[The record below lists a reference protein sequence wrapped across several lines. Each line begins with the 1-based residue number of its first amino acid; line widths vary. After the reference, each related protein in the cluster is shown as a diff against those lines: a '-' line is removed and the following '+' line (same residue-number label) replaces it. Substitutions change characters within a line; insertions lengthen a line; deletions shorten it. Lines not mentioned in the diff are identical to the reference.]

1 MLPFSPRGAHRR
13 DGASL
18 EAIRFRLT
26 RPFIDRPAAVVR
38 DTQNGEGRESLRG
51 DYEAAQTD
59 GVTFADYLDVV
70 RRHRWF
76 IILMGIGVAVGVA
89 VFTARQAQDYK
100 ASAQVIELGATGPTG
115 LNSTE
120 IDRRAQTD
128 ASLARTPLLAAKVLQ
143 ATGTKESTDDFLSH
157 SSVNAAAS
165 SDVLTFTVKDA
176 KAALAV
182 NLVNAYARGF
192 AKYRTDVGQAA
203 FNRAKESLEA
213 NIETIEAQLEQAR
226 AAANGSP
233 SPTVSVLSQR
243 YASLLDEQQR
253 LQTAQA
259 VDSTNL
265 VVVPA
270 TRAVRGGPHLARN
283 AIVGL
288 VFGLLLGTILS
299 FVREALDPRIRT
311 AQEVSEELGLPLLGR
326 IPSPRQS
333 AQRARLVML
342 EQPRSPAAE
351 PFRILRTNVE
361 FANRPFGASTIMIVG
376 AVADDERTTIVGNLG
391 VSFARAGRRVMLV
404 DLDLRDPSLH
414 ELFGLPEGP
423 GITDLAMKRARLTQ
437 ALTKVPL
444 TDPSTDDKETSGWSG
459 KGTLTVVQAGT
470 MPPDPGD
477 FVGMQ
482 PLSDVLQPLA
492 ERSDLVLIDSPPV
505 LAYSDAVALSA
516 NVDAIIVA
524 LKLGALTRQDGD
536 ELRRILDV
544 CPSPK
549 LGYVITGGDGSRPPE
564 PSTPPVPRT
573 RVEPSARA
581 KSRDPEASDVT

>member
-1 MLPFSPRGAHRR
+1 VLPFSPRGAHRR

-243 YASLLDEQQR
+243 YRARHARSPRRPAPRPECDRRSGVRPAPRNDSLL
-253 LQTAQA
+253 
-259 VDSTNL
+259 
-265 VVVPA
+265 
-270 TRAVRGGPHLARN
+270 
-283 AIVGL
+283 
-288 VFGLLLGTILS
+288 
-299 FVREALDPRIRT
+299 
-311 AQEVSEELGLPLLGR
+311 
-326 IPSPRQS
+326 
-333 AQRARLVML
+333 RARGPRSAHPDRPRG
-342 EQPRSPAAE
+342 QRRARSPAS
-351 PFRILRTNVE
+351 RTHSVS
-361 FANRPFGASTIMIVG
+361 AAVG
-376 AVADDERTTIVGNLG
+376 A
-391 VSFARAGRRVMLV
+391 AR
-404 DLDLRDPSLH
+404 
-414 ELFGLPEGP
+414 
-423 GITDLAMKRARLTQ
+423 
-437 ALTKVPL
+437 
-444 TDPSTDDKETSGWSG
+444 
-459 KGTLTVVQAGT
+459 QAGH
-470 MPPDPGD
+470 
-477 FVGMQ
+477 
-482 PLSDVLQPLA
+482 A
-492 ERSDLVLIDSPPV
+492 
-505 LAYSDAVALSA
+505 
-516 NVDAIIVA
+516 
-524 LKLGALTRQDGD
+524 
-536 ELRRILDV
+536 
-544 CPSPK
+544 
-549 LGYVITGGDGSRPPE
+549 
-564 PSTPPVPRT
+564 
-573 RVEPSARA
+573 
-581 KSRDPEASDVT
+581 